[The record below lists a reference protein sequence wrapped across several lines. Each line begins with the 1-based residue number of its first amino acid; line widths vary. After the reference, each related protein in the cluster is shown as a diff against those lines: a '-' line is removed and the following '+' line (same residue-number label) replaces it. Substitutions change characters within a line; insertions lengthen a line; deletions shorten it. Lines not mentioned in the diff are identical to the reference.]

1 MNCMPVINQTFGLTI
16 KKDLVKDAAV
26 GCHRYIFSS
35 IQEIIPKK
43 EMVSLGRKVTN
54 HYHHLKYML
63 NHKSIL
69 LHISG
74 SDRAI
79 GIKPICPHRN
89 KSLKSCGLVWKI
101 IVIYHK
107 VKNARHAR

>member
-1 MNCMPVINQTFGLTI
+1 
-16 KKDLVKDAAV
+16 
-26 GCHRYIFSS
+26 
-35 IQEIIPKK
+35 
-43 EMVSLGRKVTN
+43 MVSLGRKVTN

-74 SDRAI
+74 LDRAI

-107 VKNARHAR
+107 VKKARHAR